1 MSIYLLNSGVG
12 EDKIQEIEGRLKAA
26 LPDLRTIQGVQEIER
41 RAAGKAADPVFVL
54 VAAPSAHSEYF
65 EKLINIVTR
74 YRGLFFFILI
84 SHEISATDYK
94 RLIQSGG
101 ADWVSDTAPPQEI
114 TDIIARQRAKWTDTA
129 SNGARP
135 LVVTFVPSAGGVG
148 NSTLAV
154 ETAAQLKKGSAG
166 RQRRVCLVDMDFQAS
181 HVCDYLDIE
190 PRLQIQEI
198 ASNPERLD
206 HQLFEIFI
214 SRHSSGLHVIA
225 APRGKFEPWQLDVS
239 ALDKLFGMIASNYD
253 CILIDLPVTYFP
265 WTAHIV
271 TASAGI
277 VVTGLNTIPG
287 LRQIA
292 ETLSAVRNTNGF
304 VGEIR
309 VALNRCEYRLLGGVA
324 RRQHVK
330 AVLSNEQVIFV
341 MNARLA
347 VEAINSGVPML
358 AAGPGQRINKQMG
371 EIALFCTELESTRAA
386 RK

>member
-26 LPDLRTIQGVQEIER
+26 LPDLTRIQGVQEIER

-54 VAAPSAHSEYF
+54 VAAPSANSEYF

-74 YRGLFFFILI
+74 YRAHFFFILI
-84 SHEISATDYK
+84 SNEISATDYK

-101 ADWVSDTAPPQEI
+101 ADWVSEIAPPQEI
-114 TDIIARQRAKWTDTA
+114 TDIIARQRAKSTETT

-154 ETAAQLKKGSAG
+154 ETAVQLKKGSAG

-198 ASNPERLD
+198 ASNPGRLD

-225 APRGKFEPWQLDVS
+225 APRGKFEPWKLDVS
-239 ALDKLFGMIASNYD
+239 ALDKLFGMIAANYD
-253 CILIDLPVTYFP
+253 CILIDLPVTWFQ
-265 WTAHIV
+265 WTAHII

-287 LRQIA
+287 LRQVA
-292 ETLSAVRNTNGF
+292 ETLSAIRNTAG
-304 VGEIR
+304 VDAEIR

-324 RRQHVK
+324 RRQHVRT
-330 AVLSNEQVIFV
+330 VLPNEHVIFV
-341 MNARLA
+341 MNASLA

-358 AAGPGQRINKQMG
+358 AASPSQRINKQIG
-371 EIALFCTELESTRAA
+371 EIALFCAEVESARAA

>member
-26 LPDLRTIQGVQEIER
+26 LPDLTTIQGVQEIER

-54 VAAPSAHSEYF
+54 VAAPSANSEYF

-74 YRGLFFFILI
+74 YREHFFFILI
-84 SHEISATDYK
+84 SNEISATDYK

-101 ADWVSDTAPPQEI
+101 ADWVSELAPPQEI
-114 TDIIARQRAKWTDTA
+114 TDIIARHRARSTETTA
-129 SNGARP
+129 NGARP
-135 LVVTFVPSAGGVG
+135 LVVTFMPSAGGVG
-148 NSTLAV
+148 NSTLAL
-154 ETAAQLKKGSAG
+154 ETAVQLKKGSAG
-166 RQRRVCLVDMDFQAS
+166 RQRRVCLVDLDFQAS

-214 SRHSSGLHVIA
+214 SRHTSGLHVIA
-225 APRGKFEPWQLDVS
+225 APRGKFESWRLDVS
-239 ALDKLFGMIASNYD
+239 ALDKLFGMIAANYD
-253 CILIDLPVTYFP
+253 CILIDLPVTWFP

-304 VGEIR
+304 VAEIR

-324 RRQHVK
+324 RRQH
-330 AVLSNEQVIFV
+330 ASSVLPNEQVNFI
-341 MNARLA
+341 MNATLA
-347 VEAINSGVPML
+347 TEAINRGVPML
-358 AAGPGQRINKQMG
+358 AASPGQRINKQ
-371 EIALFCTELESTRAA
+371 IAELAKFCTKLESARAA

>member
-12 EDKIQEIEGRLKAA
+12 EDKLQEIEGRLKTA
-26 LPDLRTIQGVQEIER
+26 LPDLSRIQGVQEIER
-41 RAAGKAADPVFVL
+41 RAAGKASDPVFVL
-54 VAAPSAHSEYF
+54 VAVPSANSEYF

-74 YRGLFFFILI
+74 YRQHFFFVLI
-84 SHEISATDYK
+84 SNEISATDYK

-101 ADWVSDTAPPQEI
+101 ADWVSELAPPHEI
-114 TDIIARQRAKWTDTA
+114 TDIIARQRARSTETTA
-129 SNGARP
+129 NGARP
-135 LVVTFVPSAGGVG
+135 LVVTFMPSAGGVG
-148 NSTLAV
+148 NSTLAL
-154 ETAAQLKKGSAG
+154 ETAVQLKKGSAG
-166 RQRRVCLVDMDFQAS
+166 RQRRVCLVDMDFQES

-214 SRHSSGLHVIA
+214 SRHTTGVHVIA
-225 APRGKFEPWQLDVS
+225 APRGKFEPWRLDVS
-239 ALDKLFGMIASNYD
+239 ALDKLFGMIAANYD
-253 CILIDLPVTYFP
+253 CILIDLPVTWFP

-292 ETLSAVRNTNGF
+292 ETLSAVRNTPGL
-304 VGEIR
+304 VAEIR

-330 AVLSNEQVIFV
+330 SVLANEQVTFV
-341 MNARLA
+341 MHSTLA
-347 VEAINSGVPML
+347 TEAINSGVPMV
-358 AAGPGQRINKQMG
+358 AASPGQRINKQ
-371 EIALFCTELESTRAA
+371 IAELAKFCTKLESARAS